1 MGFSKSKRNNG
12 AWCVLLVGLLLAAAA
27 KGDCPDEC
35 EVYRG
40 VDRAKYVECIHW
52 CHFGAHPQL
61 KRFASGDASKA
72 SKWSSAVLAAEL
84 NKGMHNAPAWTT
96 APQIHVGGADEVEE
110 RGKKMV
116 VCRAKLL
123 PGGDP
128 ASSPKKHEKST
139 AKGGREERDW
149 LR

>member
-61 KRFASGDASKA
+61 KRFARGDASKA

-84 NKGMHNAPAWTT
+84 NKNQHNVIVKLGT
-96 APQIHVGGADEVEE
+96 GDCD
-110 RGKKMV
+110 K
-116 VCRAKLL
+116 CRYLY
-123 PGGDP
+123 DF
-128 ASSPKKHEKST
+128 T
-139 AKGGREERDW
+139 MYMNC
-149 LR
+149 LRINQCI